1 MPSFGQSVRP
11 RRFARG
17 VAVLVALAFCAP
29 TFAQPPLPRLDLA
42 TLPEPARAALTPVAS
57 DAAAHADDAAR
68 VGMLG
73 MHLQAWEQWSAA
85 LEAYARAYALQ
96 PSFDWA
102 YLSGIVAARTGDQ
115 KSAAT
120 WFARAVERD
129 PSSVAAR
136 LRLADALFESNEVTK
151 SAELYSALVSV
162 PQAEPHARYGLG
174 RTLAAQDKHKEAVTE
189 FRRAVE
195 LYPRFAAAWYSLG
208 LALRREADVAG
219 ATDAIA
225 RAREFGA
232 EFPTVDDPLV
242 ARVRGLRDDGR
253 ARMEKGIA
261 LAHEGDLSGAIR
273 EHEAALAATPDL
285 IQAHVNLI
293 GLYGRIG
300 DLDKARTHYE
310 AVVASGTSLAEAH
323 FNFGVL
329 LLQKG
334 QLDEATAAFR
344 RAVAAN
350 PLHAG
355 AFANL
360 AYLAERRGDFVEAAE
375 DYRRAVDAAPGD
387 TLARFNLGRM
397 QLTLKQYDDAAATF
411 ERLAE
416 EPSPERARY
425 LFGLATAR
433 VQAGRVEDGLAIA
446 RQARDEA
453 AKANNTELV
462 AAIDKEL
469 ARVR

>member
-1 MPSFGQSVRP
+1 MAP
-11 RRFARG
+11 RWSS
-17 VAVLVALAFCAP
+17 
-29 TFAQPPLPRLDLA
+29 AQPPLPHLDLA
-42 TLPEPARAALTPVAS
+42 NLPQAARTALTPVAS
-57 DAAAHADDAAR
+57 DAAAHPDDAAR
-68 VGMLG
+68 AGLLG

-85 LEAYARAYALQ
+85 RDAYARADALQ
-96 PSFDWA
+96 PSFEWA

-115 KSAAT
+115 QSAAS
-120 WFARAVERD
+120 WFAKAVDRD

-136 LRLADALFESNEVTK
+136 LRLADALFESNDVAK
-151 SAELYSALVSV
+151 SAALYSALVSV

-174 RTLAAQDKHKEAVTE
+174 RTLAAEGRHEGAIAE
-189 FRRAVE
+189 FKRAVE
-195 LYPRFAAAWYSLG
+195 LYPRFAAAWYALG
-208 LALRREADVAG
+208 LSLRREGDIAG
-219 ATDAIA
+219 ATGALT
-225 RAREFGA
+225 RARESGA
-232 EFPTVDDPLV
+232 EFPTVEDPLL

-261 LAHEGDLSGAIR
+261 LAHEGDLAGAIR
-273 EHEAALAATPDL
+273 EHEAALEASPGL

-300 DLDKARTHYE
+300 DLDKARRHYD
-310 AVVASGTSLAEAH
+310 AAVASGTSLAEAH

-334 QLDEATAAFR
+334 QLEEATAAFR

-350 PLHAG
+350 PQHAG

-397 QLTLKQYDDAAATF
+397 QLTLKQYDEAAATF

-433 VQAGRVEDGLAIA
+433 VQAGRVQDGLAIA
-446 RQARDEA
+446 TQAREEA

-462 AAIDKEL
+462 AAIDREL
-469 ARVR
+469 ARLR